1 MPLQHCH
8 LLFGKPHT
16 SQEKFIVEMEKIVTQ
31 KRTVRLVKDAGW
43 YSESEMKNDL
53 EWSQQLDSKKSLLEK
68 DICYIHMTCRNHLLS
83 T

>member
-1 MPLQHCH
+1 MAY
-8 LLFGKPHT
+8 GKPP

-43 YSESEMKNDL
+43 YSESEMKADL
-53 EWSQQLDSKKSLLEK
+53 LWAPQLDSNKSCLEK
-68 DICYIHMTCRNHLLS
+68 DTVHTHTETCRNHLFS